1 MVLHAITQ
9 MASNGWR
16 AFLWR
21 SHIRWRPVAIYLI
34 GCALALAAWS
44 ITRYVPD
51 KPIALLLLGVTP
63 FMARL
68 TPSGLKPNPESIW
81 QGTFYGSICM
91 GLMLMTGVSGPLMD
105 TFFLGGK
112 FGRRE
117 VVATKATCQV
127 ASHFV
132 KLVYFGGIIDQ
143 AATLD
148 PALAVVA
155 VAASMTG
162 TTLARR
168 FLEAMTDLQFRTWA
182 GRLITT
188 VAGYY
193 ILYGSWLLLAR
204 TASSFLLTEG
214 GNPMSD
220 PADPLV
226 LDLVEWVAREPRLYS
241 EVIEAWRTSCP
252 RLTIW
257 EDAVDR
263 GYVAR
268 AARSRHR
275 RARGDHRRAAKN
287 SCVITVASVDQ
298 WPGKRSG
305 RAQWLRITFARR
317 EANAIDFAC
326 PLRCNI
332 HAFASTLRCMQFI
345 SGRNAL

>member
-1 MVLHAITQ
+1 MVVEIPMTPLMIAALGVLMVATAFLSGLFGMAGGMILIGVLLMLMPLPTAMVLHAITQ

-21 SHIRWRPVAIYLI
+21 AHIRWRPVFVYLI
-34 GCALALAAWS
+34 GCALALGVWS
-44 ITRYVPD
+44 IARYVPD

-68 TPSGLKPNPESIW
+68 TPKNLKPNPDSIA
-81 QGTFYGSICM
+81 QGSFYGFICM

-105 TFFLGGK
+105 TFFLGGN

-127 ASHFV
+127 ASHLT
-132 KLVYFGGIIDQ
+132 KLIYFGGIVDQ

-148 PALAVVA
+148 PVLAGVA
-155 VAASMTG
+155 IAASMLG

-168 FLEAMTDLQFRTWA
+168 ILEAMSDAQFRTWA
-182 GRLITT
+182 NRLITT

-193 ILYGSWLLLAR
+193 ILYGGWLLLAR
-204 TASSFLLTEG
+204 ISKRNASRSLTASDGEALMAETT
-214 GNPMSD
+214 
-220 PADPLV
+220 DPLV
-226 LDLVEWVAREPRLYS
+226 LDLVEWIAREPRLYS
-241 EVIEAWRTSCP
+241 EVIETWRTSCP

-268 AARSRHR
+268 E
-275 RARGDHRRAAKN
+275 
-287 SCVITVASVDQ
+287 TVAGAGVRVAVTE
-298 WPGKRSG
+298 GGATFLRAHG
-305 RAQWLRITFARR
+305 RI
-317 EANAIDFAC
+317 
-326 PLRCNI
+326 
-332 HAFASTLRCMQFI
+332 
-345 SGRNAL
+345 G